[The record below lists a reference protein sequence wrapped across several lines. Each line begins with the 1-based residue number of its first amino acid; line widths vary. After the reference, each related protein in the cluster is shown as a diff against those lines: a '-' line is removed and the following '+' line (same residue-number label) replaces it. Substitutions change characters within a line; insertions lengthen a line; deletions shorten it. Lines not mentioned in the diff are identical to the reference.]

1 MRKLKAFTLLI
12 IAMTVMIFAGSISE
26 THLSVNAKT
35 TKQTHKKKKPAKK
48 AKKSKKHIKAKHK
61 KVTKKKK
68 AVKKHTK
75 RTTKAKKKITKK
87 HKKATKTK
95 KKVVKHKKAKK
106 KAPKKVAKKAVKKTT
121 KAKKVVKTTNPVVIN
136 SNKNTDD
143 NSYDSVDG
151 FNYPADQY
159 ATPNATDTLNIT
171 SNYLFSFDN
180 NSKKIVQYYSV
191 NKDSI
196 TESQKINTFHPNTED
211 VNTKVDINNLTF
223 NQQRQLSQYA
233 ADLVNGLRHK
243 LANNY
248 PYTQDLTVTDRALN
262 AASDVAK
269 GYSKDNWNF
278 ATKHGHDT
286 AVLNDVFN
294 RYKYRA
300 YGENIA
306 QSLLTSSYIQNQINM
321 ANVKESIY
329 GAICAMMFDDADSS
343 WGHTTNFLGLSF
355 DRSTKQEF
363 GVSIDKMGQIHF
375 EIYQ

>member
-48 AKKSKKHIKAKHK
+48 AKKSKKHIKDKHK

-159 ATPNATDTLNIT
+159 ATPNATDTLNIP

-355 DRSTKQEF
+355 DRSAKQEF

>member
-1 MRKLKAFTLLI
+1 MRKLKVFSLLI

-26 THLSVNAKT
+26 PHLSVNAQT
-35 TKQTHKKKKPAKK
+35 TKQTHKKKKHAKK
-48 AKKSKKHIKAKHK
+48 AKKAKKHTKAKHK

-68 AVKKHTK
+68 IVKKHAK
-75 RTTKAKKKITKK
+75 KTTKAKKKTIKK

-106 KAPKKVAKKAVKKTT
+106 KAPKKSAKKSVKKTT
-121 KAKKVVKTTNPVVIN
+121 KAKKVVKTTNLIVTN

-143 NSYDSVDG
+143 NYYDSVDG
-151 FNYPADQY
+151 FNYPADEY
-159 ATPNATDTLNIT
+159 ATQNATDTLNIP

-180 NSKKIVQYYSV
+180 NSKKVVQYYNV

-196 TESQKINTFHPNTED
+196 TESRKINTFHPNTAD

-223 NQQRQLSQYA
+223 EQQRQLSQYA

-248 PYTQDLTVTDRALN
+248 PYTQDLTVTDKALK
-262 AASDVAK
+262 AANDVAM
-269 GYSKDNWNF
+269 GYSKNNWNF

-306 QSLLTSSYIQNQINM
+306 QSLLTSSYIQNQINI

-355 DRSTKQEF
+355 DRSAKQEF